1 MGNKKLDM
9 IIENIAKQNHTTVAE
24 VRNEMIAA
32 MEEAR
37 QSSDP
42 AVQARWAN
50 IPHKGNEPT
59 IEEFVS
65 YLARI
70 AK

>member
-42 AVQARWAN
+42 AVQARWAK
-50 IPHKGNEPT
+50 IPQKGAGPT

-65 YLARI
+65 YLACV